1 MNGLTKQ
8 EKLDR
13 IEIKRKQYGALL
25 YDLVLEKRFAVM
37 TKDEAQQKRVET
49 EAVKLQKV
57 LAELDKIAKEVE
69 AEAVANGIGM

>member
-13 IEIKRKQYGALL
+13 IEAKRKQYAALL

-37 TKDEAQQKRVET
+37 TKDETQEKRVET
-49 EAVKLQKV
+49 EAVKIQKV
-57 LAELDKIAKEVE
+57 LDEIEKIKKEVE
-69 AEAVANGIGM
+69 AEQPQRTE

>member
-13 IEIKRKQYGALL
+13 IEAKRKQYAALL

-37 TKDEAQQKRVET
+37 TKDETQEKRVET
-49 EAVKLQKV
+49 EAVKFQKV
-57 LAELDKIAKEVE
+57 LAELDTIEKEVE
-69 AEAVANGIGM
+69 AEGE